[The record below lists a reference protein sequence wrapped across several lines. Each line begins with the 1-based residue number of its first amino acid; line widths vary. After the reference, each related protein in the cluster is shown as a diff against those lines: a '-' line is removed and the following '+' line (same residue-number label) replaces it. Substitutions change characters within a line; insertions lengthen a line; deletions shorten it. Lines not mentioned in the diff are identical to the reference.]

1 MTKNSF
7 IFAVAFAASL
17 SMAGVAS
24 AQESAFEGFYVG
36 GQVGYSV
43 IDVDVTRTGGGSD
56 DGTGE
61 GFGGGGFVGFGG
73 TNGQLYGGIEAE
85 LGYDGADWSGTVDGT
100 SADVEAQLTFGL
112 GGRIGGVIDDK
123 YLIYGRA
130 GWVRTNAEARHISIG
145 TKDEDFDGFR
155 FGGGVE
161 AMFADNIG
169 VRGEYTYTIY
179 EDPGITGFDID
190 ANQHLFRVGVA
201 YYF

>member
-1 MTKNSF
+1 MCIPYLLRVIVLFVHRGAIMTKNSL

-43 IDVDVTRTGGGSD
+43 IDADVTITGVGSG

-73 TNGQLYGGIEAE
+73 TNGQLYGAIEAE
-85 LGYDGADWSGTVDGT
+85 LGYDGADWSRTIGGTT
-100 SADVEAQLTFGL
+100 AEAEARLTYGVGF
-112 GGRIGGVIDDK
+112 RVGGVIDDK
-123 YLIYGRA
+123 YLIYGRF
-130 GWVRTNAEARHISIG
+130 GWVRTNAEARHISIV
-145 TKDEDFDGFR
+145 TTDEDFDGFR

-161 AMFADNIG
+161 VMFADNIG
-169 VRGEYTYTIY
+169 VRGEYT
-179 EDPGITGFDID
+179 
-190 ANQHLFRVGVA
+190 
-201 YYF
+201 